1 MTSPSV
7 TSPTGTIL
15 HSLGALAT
23 GAVPGDLLAEM
34 PSRVLDILGI
44 AVRATT
50 LDTSRAV
57 MGFSREQ
64 GGAPV
69 ASAIGVPERL
79 PAAEAAFVNGT
90 LAHSLDYDDTHLPS
104 ILHPSASIVPAVL
117 ATAESAVDP
126 ASNPASDPAAD
137 VRAAIAAGI
146 EVCVRVG
153 MAGFDPHSRRSVFF
167 ERGQHATSICGTLG
181 AAAASA
187 RLRGADAST
196 AAHAMAIACS
206 MAGGILESNRTG
218 GTVKRLHCGW
228 AARAGVT
235 AADLAC
241 RGLTGAPTALEGGFG
256 LFAALLGDGARPE
269 AVTEG
274 IGERWHAADVAY
286 KPYPANHFTHT
297 GIDAALALRARGL
310 RADDV
315 AAASLAVAPPTVRT
329 IGEPP
334 DAKRAP
340 ETGYAAQFSGPY
352 AVAAALCGGGGL
364 GLGLDDFSDTLVR
377 EPRRRELMRRID
389 VVGDPDLLEIYP
401 YQLPA
406 VLTVETRGGARLV
419 EERPVNRGGPQMPLS
434 ADDLAAKFADN
445 TAGLLEPVR
454 RDELTERTGSL
465 ATAGDV
471 ADLLGALADLRT

>member
-1 MTSPSV
+1 MTAPSV
-7 TSPTGTIL
+7 TSPTVTAPTGTIL

-23 GAVPGDLLAEM
+23 AAVPEHLLAEM
-34 PSRVLDILGI
+34 PSRVLDVLGI

-57 MGFSREQ
+57 MGFCRDT
-64 GGAPV
+64 GGSPEAG
-69 ASAIGVPERL
+69 AIGMTERL
-79 PAAEAAFVNGT
+79 PAAGAAFVNGT

-117 ATAESAVDP
+117 ATAESA
-126 ASNPASDPAAD
+126 ADPAAD
-137 VRAAIAAGI
+137 VLAAIAVGI

-153 MAGFDPHSRRSVFF
+153 MAGFDPDSRRSLFF
-167 ERGQHATSICGTLG
+167 DRGQHATSICGTLG

-187 RLRGADAST
+187 RLRGADAAT
-196 AAHAMAIACS
+196 ATHAMAVACS

-241 RGLTGAPTALEGGFG
+241 RGLTGAPTALEGTFG
-256 LFAALLGDGARPE
+256 LLAAFLGDAARPE
-269 AVTEG
+269 AVTRG
-274 IGERWHAADVAY
+274 IGDRWHAGDVAY

-310 RADDV
+310 RPEDV

-329 IGEPP
+329 IGEPSA
-334 DAKRAP
+334 AKRAP

-377 EPRRRELMRRID
+377 EPRRRELMRRIE

-406 VLTVETRGGARLV
+406 VLTVETRSGSRLV
-419 EERPVNRGGPQMPLS
+419 EERPVNRGGPQLPLS

-445 TAGLLEPVR
+445 TAGLLEPTR
-454 RDELTERTGSL
+454 RHELTERAGAL

-471 ADLLGALADLRT
+471 AGLLGALADLRP

>member
-1 MTSPSV
+1 MTSPTETALPV
-7 TSPTGTIL
+7 TL
-15 HSLGALAT
+15 LRSLGALAV
-23 GAVPGDLLAEM
+23 GPVPGSLLAAM
-34 PSRVLDILGI
+34 PGRVLDILGI

-57 MGFSREQ
+57 MGFSRDQ
-64 GGAPV
+64 GGSPQ
-69 ASAIGVPERL
+69 ASAVGLAERL

-117 ATAESAVDP
+117 ATAESA
-126 ASNPASDPAAD
+126 ADPAAD
-137 VRAAIAAGI
+137 VRAAVAVGI

-153 MAGFDPHSRRSVFF
+153 MAGFDPESRRSEFF
-167 ERGQHATSICGTLG
+167 ERGQHATSICGALG

-187 RLRGADAST
+187 RLRGADAAT
-196 AAHAMAIACS
+196 AAHAMAVACS

-241 RGLTGAPTALEGGFG
+241 RGVTGAATALEGRFG
-256 LFAALLGDGARPE
+256 LFTALLGDAARPQ
-269 AVTEG
+269 AVTDG
-274 IGERWHAADVAY
+274 IGERWHAAEVAY
-286 KPYPANHFTHT
+286 KPYPANHFTHA
-297 GIDAALALRARGL
+297 GIDAALELRAEGL
-310 RADDV
+310 RPEDV
-315 AAASLAVAPPTVRT
+315 QAATLAVAPPTVRT

-334 DAKRAP
+334 AAKRAP
-340 ETGYAAQFSGPY
+340 RTGYEAQFSGPY

-364 GLGLDDFSDTLVR
+364 GVGLGDFTDDLARD
-377 EPRRRELMRRID
+377 PRRRDLMSRID
-389 VVGDPDLLEIYP
+389 VVGEPDLLAIYP

-406 VLTVETRGGARLV
+406 VLSVVTRGGEQLVAERLA
-419 EERPVNRGGPQMPLS
+419 NRGGPQLPLTP
-434 ADDLAAKFADN
+434 AELAAKFADN
-445 TAGLLEPVR
+445 TDGLLKPAR
-454 RDELTERTGSL
+454 RDELAERAGSL

-471 ADLLGALADLRT
+471 AGLLEPLRDLRS

>member
-1 MTSPSV
+1 MTAP
-7 TSPTGTIL
+7 PETIL
-15 HSLGALAT
+15 GSLGAMAT
-23 GAVPGDLLAEM
+23 GPVPDHLLAEM

-57 MGFSREQ
+57 MEFSRDS
-64 GGAPV
+64 GG
-69 ASAIGVPERL
+69 SQDSGAIGMTERL
-79 PAAEAAFVNGT
+79 PAAGAAFVNGT

-117 ATAESAVDP
+117 ATAESA
-126 ASNPASDPAAD
+126 SDPAAD
-137 VRAAIAAGI
+137 VPAAIAVGI

-153 MAGFDPHSRRSVFF
+153 MAGFDPHGRRSIFF
-167 ERGQHATSICGTLG
+167 DRGQHATSICGTLG

-187 RLRGADAST
+187 RLRGSDAAT

-241 RGLTGAPTALEGGFG
+241 RGLTGAPTALEGAFG
-256 LFAALLGDGARPE
+256 LFAALLGGGARPE

-274 IGERWHAADVAY
+274 IGDRWHAGEVAY
-286 KPYPANHFTHT
+286 KPYPANHFTHA

-310 RADDV
+310 RPEDV
-315 AAASLAVAPPTVRT
+315 ATASLAVAPPTVRT

-334 DAKRAP
+334 EAKRAP

-377 EPRRRELMRRID
+377 EPRRRELMRRIE
-389 VVGDPDLLEIYP
+389 VVGDPDLMEIYP

-406 VLTVETRGGARLV
+406 VLTVETRSGSRLV
-419 EERPVNRGGPQMPLS
+419 EERPVNRGGPQLPLS

-445 TAGLLEPVR
+445 TAGLLAPAR
-454 RDELTERTGSL
+454 RDELTERTASL

-471 ADLLGALADLRT
+471 AGLLGALAELGA

>member
-1 MTSPSV
+1 V
-7 TSPTGTIL
+7 TAPAGTASTGTIL
-15 HSLGALAT
+15 QALGALAT
-23 GAVPGDLLAEM
+23 GAVPHGLRAEM
-34 PSRVLDILGI
+34 PGRVLDIVGI

-57 MGFSREQ
+57 MGFARDT
-64 GGAPV
+64 GGSPQAG
-69 ASAIGVPERL
+69 AIGMTERL
-79 PAAEAAFVNGT
+79 PAAEAAFVNGV
-90 LAHSLDYDDTHLPS
+90 LGHSLDYDDTHLPS

-117 ATAESAVDP
+117 ATAESA
-126 ASNPASDPAAD
+126 AESTAD
-137 VRAAIAAGI
+137 VPAAIAVGI

-153 MAGFDPHSRRSVFF
+153 MAGFDPHGRRSLFF
-167 ERGQHATSICGTLG
+167 DRGQHATSICGTLG

-187 RLRGADAST
+187 RLRGADAAT
-196 AAHAMAIACS
+196 ATHAMAVACS

-241 RGLTGAPTALEGGFG
+241 RGLTGAPTALEGTFG
-256 LFAALLGDGARPE
+256 LFAAFLGDAARFE

-274 IGERWHAADVAY
+274 IGDRWHAADVAY
-286 KPYPANHFTHT
+286 KPYPANHFTHA
-297 GIDAALALRARGL
+297 GVDAALALRARGL
-310 RADDV
+310 RPEDV
-315 AAASLAVAPPTVRT
+315 AAACLAVAPPTVRT

-334 DAKRAP
+334 EVKRAP
-340 ETGYAAQFSGPY
+340 ESGYAAQFSGPY

-364 GLGLDDFSDTLVR
+364 GLGLDDFSDALVR
-377 EPRRRELMRRID
+377 EPRRRELMRRIE

-406 VLTVETRGGARLV
+406 VLTVETRSGSRLV
-419 EERPVNRGGPQMPLS
+419 EERPVNRGGPQLPLS
-434 ADDLAAKFADN
+434 AGELAAKFADN
-445 TAGLLEPVR
+445 TDGLLESAR
-454 RDELTERTGSL
+454 RDEITERAGAL

-471 ADLLGALADLRT
+471 AGLLGALADPRS

>member
-1 MTSPSV
+1 M
-7 TSPTGTIL
+7 TIL
-15 HSLGALAT
+15 RSLGAMAT
-23 GAVPGDLLAEM
+23 GPVPGSLRAQM
-34 PSRVLDILGI
+34 PDRVLDILGI
-44 AVRATT
+44 AARAAT

-57 MGFSREQ
+57 TAFCREQ

-69 ASAIGVPERL
+69 ASAVGVAQRL
-79 PAAEAAFVNGT
+79 PAAEAAFVNGV

-117 ATAESAVDP
+117 ATAESAADP
-126 ASNPASDPAAD
+126 GAD
-137 VRAAIAAGI
+137 VLSAVAAGI

-153 MAGFDPHSRRSVFF
+153 MAGFDPQSRRSVFF
-167 ERGQHATSICGTLG
+167 DRGQHATSICGTVG

-187 RLRGADAST
+187 RIRGADAAT
-196 AAHAMAIACS
+196 AAHAMAVACS

-228 AARAGVT
+228 AAKAGVT

-241 RGLTGAPTALEGGFG
+241 RGLTGAPTALAGTFG

-310 RADDV
+310 RAGDV
-315 AAASLAVAPPTVRT
+315 ASASLAVAPPTVRT
-329 IGEPP
+329 IGEPIE
-334 DAKRAP
+334 AKRAP
-340 ETGYAAQFSGPY
+340 ESGYAAQFSGPY

-364 GLGLDDFSDTLVR
+364 GVGLDDFSDSLAR
-377 EPRRRELMRRID
+377 DPRRRELMRRID
-389 VVGDPDLLEIYP
+389 VVGDPHLLEIYP
-401 YQLPA
+401 YELPA
-406 VLTVETRGGARLV
+406 VLTVVTRSGERLV
-419 EERPVNRGGPQMPLS
+419 AERLANRGGPKLPLTP
-434 ADDLAAKFADN
+434 ADLAAKFADN
-445 TAGLLEPVR
+445 TDGLLEPAR
-454 RDELTERTGSL
+454 RDELVERAGAL
-465 ATAGDV
+465 GVAGDV
-471 ADLLGALADLRT
+471 AGLLGPLADLRP